1 MWMMVKGDMTPHQ
14 ALRAATLNGARYLGL
29 DGDVGSLEP
38 GKLADLVVLDRNP
51 LEELRNTDSVR
62 LVMINGRLLDAATLD
77 QIAPV
82 ERKCPPTPPL
92 LLGASPA
99 HADCAEHSKN

>member
-1 MWMMVKGDMTPHQ
+1 
-14 ALRAATLNGARYLGL
+14 
-29 DGDVGSLEP
+29 
-38 GKLADLVVLDRNP
+38 
-51 LEELRNTDSVR
+51 
-62 LVMINGRLLDAATLD
+62 MINGRLLDAATLD